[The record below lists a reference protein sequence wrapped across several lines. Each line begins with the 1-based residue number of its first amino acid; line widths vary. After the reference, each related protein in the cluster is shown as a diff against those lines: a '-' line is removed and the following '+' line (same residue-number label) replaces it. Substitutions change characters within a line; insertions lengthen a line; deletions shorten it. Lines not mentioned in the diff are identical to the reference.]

1 MQSKC
6 KYLLAILL
14 LVLSF
19 VFVVNVY
26 AEGETVISGTIEGVK
41 GNTITVGGN
50 SYSIYLVPLL
60 DPSGNKVSVNHLTE
74 GKRVEIFFK
83 NKDITSVVVY
93 EKISDIIN
101 DENIPK

>member
-1 MQSKC
+1 MRSKF
-6 KYLLAILL
+6 LALIFLFL
-14 LVLSF
+14 LSF
-19 VFVVNVY
+19 VLVMNAY
-26 AEGETVISGTIEGVK
+26 AEENSIVSGTIEGVK